1 MRFPTPLIASALA
14 ALAALAAGCG
24 NNADNTLVPAA
35 QTPGTATCRFEKPS
49 VRPQN
54 GAGPL
59 HRFTPVAVSWTGEA
73 GPLTLRV
80 VSAGHPAIGETIRGD
95 RQAVFVPA
103 APYEPNGAVEWTVR
117 ACGQT
122 LRGSFSV
129 GALLRPLADLDETL
143 GTRPFDIDMRTANW
157 ESPTPRDPFGELL
170 LKWQLA
176 PVFLVQ
182 FVRLDDGSAVVALAP
197 GVGAEDGTVRQ
208 DLSRPLQVASVSLR
222 NNPYVTLTPQEL
234 ELALGKGSVVLTDI
248 ELVLGLTPSGLDDGR
263 LVAEVRVPG
272 RPTVGPKE
280 PRVVAGDPKLVL
292 KEEGPNGAPGS
303 PLPTDDPCRSLAA
316 LSNGSCHPCADGNGR
331 CFTLVLSDIEG
342 ASSKVRDLIS
352 LPLGPVELPTRTF
365 DNGEP
370 RRPIDLVDPRSP

>member
-1 MRFPTPLIASALA
+1 MRLLTLLVALLST
-14 ALAALAAGCG
+14 ALLGSCG
-24 NNADNTLVPAA
+24 KDSDATLLPAA
-35 QTPGTATCRFEKPS
+35 QTPGPGTCRFTKPT
-49 VRPQN
+49 VRPQD

-59 HRFTPVAVSWTGEA
+59 HRFTPVAVSWIGEA
-73 GPLTLRV
+73 GPMTIRV
-80 VSAGHPAIGETIRGD
+80 FSAGHPAIGETIRGD

-103 APYEPNGAVEWTVR
+103 APYEPNGAVEWSVR

-129 GALLRPLADLDETL
+129 GALLHPLADLDETL
-143 GTRPFDIDMRTANW
+143 GTRPFDVDLRTASW

-197 GVGAEDGTVRQ
+197 GVAAEDGTVRQ
-208 DLSRPLQVASVSLR
+208 DLSRPLQVANVSLR
-222 NNPYVTLTPQEL
+222 NNPYVTLTAAEL
-234 ELALGKGSVVLTDI
+234 ELALGKGSVALTDI

-272 RPTVGPKE
+272 RTAVGPKE

-303 PLPTDDPCRSLAA
+303 LLPADDPCRTLAA
-316 LSNGSCHPCADGNGR
+316 LSNGSCHPCPDGNGR

-342 ASSKVRDLIS
+342 PTSKVRDLIS

-370 RRPIDLVDPRSP
+370 HRPIDPTAPASP